1 MLTAKQLAKLLAV
14 CPETL
19 YTYVSSNLIPHC
31 KIGTHFRF
39 RGKDIAEWLRRRPH
53 DIASRIFAGATD
65 FRQWGIAFGAAH
77 ALERKPRVVHL

>member
-1 MLTAKQLAKLLAV
+1 MPNSPIGKVEADTSRDILESLAASECMLTAKQLAKLLAV

-39 RGKDIAEWLRRRPH
+39 RGKDIAEWLL
-53 DIASRIFAGATD
+53 
-65 FRQWGIAFGAAH
+65 RQTA
-77 ALERKPRVVHL
+77 